1 MYNNTFETAPD
12 NTLLYYAGKG
22 DSSFRADGQAQGN
35 AAYSLLL
42 PGKVLH
48 LNALL
53 AMKKFR
59 DRGNKEGAV
68 RGFYVLEEAEL
79 GRVLEKKPQRG
90 TNVVST
96 IQCDTTDIL
105 PMCTHVAL

>member
-1 MYNNTFETAPD
+1 MESDET
-12 NTLLYYAGKG
+12 
-22 DSSFRADGQAQGN
+22 DGQVHAN

-42 PGKVLH
+42 PGKILY

-68 RGFYVLEEAEL
+68 RGFLALQEAGL
-79 GRVLEKKPQRG
+79 GRVVEQKPQRG
-90 TNVVST
+90 TTVVQLSLYGVHAYT
-96 IQCDTTDIL
+96 SICWHTQS
-105 PMCTHVAL
+105 V